1 MKIPVI
7 LALLIVFAFVTVT
20 TEGRQGRELY
30 ITSLSIQ
37 FNKTDAIFTVYY
49 DFDTFSKTYLLLF
62 GTATLE
68 PRIRSIFPNFEYE
81 IIKLDT
87 GKAILKVNNI
97 SRLDKGFYLHNSQ
110 KFGENIDIVY
120 ISDPSTTKIREY
132 LNINST
138 PDYFYHS

>member
-7 LALLIVFAFVTVT
+7 LTFLIVFAFVTILS
-20 TEGRQGRELY
+20 EGRQERELH

-37 FNKTDAIFTVYY
+37 FNKTDATFTVYY

-62 GTATLE
+62 GAATLE
-68 PRIRSIFPNFEYE
+68 PRIRSVFPNFEYE

-87 GKAILKVNNI
+87 GKAVLKVNDI
-97 SRLDKGFYLHNSQ
+97 SRLNKGYYLHNSQ
-110 KFGENIDIVY
+110 KFGETIDIVY

-132 LNINST
+132 FNINST